1 MDPSKSSTCT
11 DDGELMANMGDAG
24 SMPENTRVVRGKI
37 FGDGGCG
44 GDCKLLSVGMRGGLG
59 GWDVERTRGL
69 GGLTGQG
76 EERTGYERNAG
87 QETRSRN
94 DGRRQK

>member
-1 MDPSKSSTCT
+1 M
-11 DDGELMANMGDAG
+11 
-24 SMPENTRVVRGKI
+24 VRGKI

-94 DGRRQK
+94 DGRRQKKKGTSKQDNNMKYRVIEIV